1 VPECSFHP
9 GVETEV
15 RCANCERYICPKEMV
30 STPVGYKCPVCAKP
44 ERSQYVVVK
53 PKQFLFAVLGAG
65 AVGILGGLLLAF
77 VGGGFFSFILGFMWG
92 SATAEAARRASGGHR
107 EWSIG
112 IVVVV
117 AIGLGV
123 FLGWMFTGR
132 LNPFVGLIA
141 VFAALSNLA
150 LIGR

>member
-1 VPECSFHP
+1 MPECSFHP
-9 GVETEV
+9 GVETEM
-15 RCANCERYICPKEMV
+15 RCAECERYICPKDMV
-30 STPVGYKCPVCAKP
+30 STPVGYKCRVCAKP

-53 PKQFLFAVLGAG
+53 PKQFLLAVLAAG
-65 AVGILGGLLLAF
+65 AAGILGGLLMAF
-77 VGGGFFSFILGFMWG
+77 FGGGFFSLILGFMWG

-112 IVVVV
+112 AAVVV

-123 FLGWMFTGR
+123 LLGWMVTGR
-132 LNPFVGLIA
+132 LNPFVGFVA
-141 VFAALSNLA
+141 VFAALSDLA